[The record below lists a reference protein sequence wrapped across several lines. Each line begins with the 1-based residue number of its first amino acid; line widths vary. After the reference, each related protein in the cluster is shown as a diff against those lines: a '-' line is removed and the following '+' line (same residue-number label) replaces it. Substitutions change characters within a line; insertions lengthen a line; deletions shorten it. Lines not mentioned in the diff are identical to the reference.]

1 MPLVFIYQI
10 KTEEMANFIRRG
22 NNEKDPQRNFSISK
36 EIAYWIN
43 KYNICPIEFK
53 KTFESCGSVA
63 QAIQL
68 CLANPNV
75 RQTMS

>member
-1 MPLVFIYQI
+1 
-10 KTEEMANFIRRG
+10 MANYLRRG
-22 NNEKDPQRNFSISK
+22 NNMRDPNANFSISK

-43 KYNICPIEFK
+43 KYNICPVEFK

-75 RQTMS
+75 KGSVS

>member
-1 MPLVFIYQI
+1 
-10 KTEEMANFIRRG
+10 MANFIRKG
-22 NNEKDPQRNFSISK
+22 NNHRDPDANFGISK

-43 KYNICPIEFK
+43 KYNICPVEFK

-68 CLANPNV
+68 CLANPGMK
-75 RQTMS
+75 RSIS

>member
-1 MPLVFIYQI
+1 
-10 KTEEMANFIRRG
+10 MANFIRKG
-22 NNEKDPQRNFSISK
+22 NNQRDPNANFSISK

-43 KYNICPIEFK
+43 KYDICPIEFK

-63 QAIQL
+63 KAIQL

-75 RQTMS
+75 KGTIS